1 MFPFSSP
8 VGKAAFDLAS
18 IGLVWAGT
26 LAITFGGIPALVTV
40 FLAADGAQL
49 LGVDGALL
57 TAAPDPAAVD
67 AYRRYMRWA
76 GFGMTLITLGALW
89 QAMEPAQTILVALQ
103 RWWRT

>member
-8 VGKAAFDLAS
+8 VDKAAFDLAS

-49 LGVDGALL
+49 LGVDGAGSVKNLGRYAASWRVGWPNRPSS
-57 TAAPDPAAVD
+57 TAAL
-67 AYRRYMRWA
+67 
-76 GFGMTLITLGALW
+76 T
-89 QAMEPAQTILVALQ
+89 
-103 RWWRT
+103 